1 MQYSRL
7 TPAWYVL
14 HTRSRFENVVSE
26 GLLKKSVEV
35 FLPKIRTRSKRRDR
49 KLMIHVPLFP
59 GYLFVRSEL
68 SPQAHLE
75 IVKTIGAVRIIGS
88 KEGPVPVTDTNI
100 ESLKIMVA
108 GENEV
113 ITGSRFKKGDRV
125 MVVQGPFAGVTGAF
139 VRYRGRGRVI
149 VNIEALGQFAGVDVS
164 EEDVEKL
171 PQILI

>member
-1 MQYSRL
+1 MEYSRH

-14 HTRSRFENVVSE
+14 HTRSRFENVVNE
-26 GLLKKSVEV
+26 GLLKKSLEV
-35 FLPKIRTRSKRRDR
+35 FLPKIRIRSKRRDR
-49 KLMIHVPLFP
+49 KLMIRVPLFP
-59 GYLFVRSEL
+59 GYLFVRSAL

-88 KEGPVPVTDTNI
+88 KEGPVPVPDATI
-100 ESLKIMVA
+100 ESLKIIVV
-108 GENEV
+108 GENDV

-125 MVVQGPFAGVTGAF
+125 VVVQGPFAGVTGAF
-139 VRYRGRGRVI
+139 VRYRGSGRVI

-171 PQILI
+171 PEILI